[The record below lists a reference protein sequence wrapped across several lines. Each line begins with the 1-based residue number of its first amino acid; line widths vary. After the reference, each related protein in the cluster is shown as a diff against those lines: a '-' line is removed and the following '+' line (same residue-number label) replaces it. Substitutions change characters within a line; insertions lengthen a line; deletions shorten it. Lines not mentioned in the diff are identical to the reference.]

1 MAKLRLALIA
11 GGVSAEREVSLRG
24 AAGVEQALNRDRY
37 EVVRYDPATD
47 LARIAADAANI
58 DAAFI
63 LLHGVHGEDGTIQ
76 GFLDLLGI
84 PYQGAGVL
92 GSALA
97 MDKNLA
103 KIMYRLAGLPVAPW
117 VMVEPGDLRDSGR
130 IESAVGLPC
139 VVKPVRQGSS
149 IGMSI
154 VRTLDQLP
162 AALELALR
170 HDGEVMVEAFL
181 KGRELTAGVLGNSE
195 LTALPL
201 IEIIPDSRYDFFNY
215 EAKYQPGAT
224 REVCPAPVSE
234 TVRARAQDYALRAH
248 RSLQLRGY
256 SRTDMILV
264 GEELY
269 LLETNTIPGMTPTSL
284 LPQAAAEAGLPFAA
298 LLDRLIELALERPAG
313 PQG

>member
-47 LARIAADAANI
+47 LARIAADAAGI

-103 KIMYRLAGLPVAPW
+103 KVMYRLAGLPVAPW

-154 VRTLDQLP
+154 VRTRDQLP

-201 IEIIPDSRYDFFNY
+201 IEIIPDSRFDFFNY

-234 TVRARAQDYALRAH
+234 TVRARAQDYAVRAH